1 MYTTLR
7 HVKETEREEKQE
19 ETGVAVRCCTYQ
31 GGYCENLH
39 WDWGNGHGPEMIVR
53 NKVCHQTGIALQK
66 QKPDKEVRERNKEN
80 QRNGKCSVSL
90 SDTQTDLPCCSNF
103 LLVNKLLKLT
113 KNADCVKIV
122 TFLFISGPDNAMEN
136 DNDRMW

>member
-1 MYTTLR
+1 
-7 HVKETEREEKQE
+7 
-19 ETGVAVRCCTYQ
+19 
-31 GGYCENLH
+31 
-39 WDWGNGHGPEMIVR
+39 MIVR

-136 DNDRMW
+136 DNDRM